1 MKFTDVFIKTPVIA
15 ICLNLLIFLAGFQ
28 AIQSLSVRQYPKSD
42 SAAITVTTAYIGASA
57 DVVRGFITTPLER
70 VIASMDGIDT
80 LESSSVQGFS
90 RIKVNLI
97 LNYDVNAA
105 LTQIQSKVAQV
116 RNELPPEAEAPVI
129 NIESRDTQFASM
141 YLSFYSDQLGASE
154 ITDYLLRVVQPRL
167 NTVKGVQRAEILGR
181 RMFAMR
187 VWLNPDRMTA
197 LGISPSEVRAALAA
211 NNTLAAVGSTK
222 GSMMQVNLVANTDL
236 RSREE
241 FEQLA
246 VREVNNTVIR
256 LKDIAQVE
264 LGAESYDEEVR
275 FGSKPATFMG
285 IYVLPT
291 ANALEVIR
299 SVRAVLPDIER
310 ELPSGMELN
319 ISYDATGYIQ
329 DALREVLKT
338 LAETIAIVI
347 VVIFIFI
354 GSFRSVTVPVVAIP
368 LSLIGACAL
377 MWALG
382 FTLNLLTILA
392 LVLAVGI
399 VVDDAIVMLENVE
412 RHFHEGKGALEAGLI
427 AARELARPVF
437 SMTVILAA
445 VYVPVG
451 LQGGLTGAL
460 FREFAFTLAG
470 AVLISGIVAITL
482 SPMMASRFLRDDRRE
497 PKVARWV
504 NKTFALLRSGYERAL
519 SVTLKNQ
526 PVVLVLAAGLGLIW
540 IPLAMFSMK
549 ELAPREDQ
557 GVVFCVIQA
566 APDAS
571 LEQTSL
577 FASQMEGLYRSY
589 PECDITFHVIN
600 PTGGFSGMVLKPW
613 SERSRTAMD
622 IEKDAFNR
630 FAVIPGIRAIPLTPP
645 PLPGGSDFPVEVVI
659 GTTDEADRLLGVSE
673 ELLMAAKQSGMFTYV
688 DVDLKYD
695 LPQAEIILNRDKIA
709 SMGLSLRQVSDDL
722 AVLLGGNYVN
732 RFNIQGRSYKVIPQA
747 QRMDRLN
754 PEQLKE
760 MYVTGPQGKLIPL
773 STIARL
779 EKRVEPR
786 ALNRFQ
792 QLNSAKIQ
800 GALPPGVPLDAAL
813 KVIEEKAA
821 EVLPKGYTLDYA
833 GESRQLRREGD
844 KFTGMFMLALI
855 MVYLILAVQF
865 ESFRDPIIVLL
876 GAVPLA
882 LTGALLIP
890 FLGVKETTLNIYTQV
905 GLITLVGLIAKNGIL
920 IVEFA
925 NELQRR
931 GMEKFEAVRQ
941 ASGIRLR
948 PILMTSF
955 ATVFGHM
962 PLVFV
967 TGAGAAAR
975 NNIGIVL
982 VAGMAIGTIFTLF
995 IVPAIYL
1002 WMGRNLSKKGVEPLG
1017 VK

>member
-1 MKFTDVFIKTPVIA
+1 MKITDIFIRKPVIA
-15 ICLNLLIFLAGFQ
+15 VCLNLLIFLAGFQ
-28 AIQSLSVRQYPKSD
+28 AIQSLSVRQFPRSD

-57 DVVRGFITTPLER
+57 DLVRGFITTPLER
-70 VIASMDGIDT
+70 AIATMDGIDT
-80 LESSSVQGFS
+80 MESTSVQGLS
-90 RIKVNLI
+90 RIKVNLL

-116 RNELPPEAEAPVI
+116 RNDLPPEAEAPII

-141 YLSFYSDQLGASE
+141 YLSFYSEQLDTSE
-154 ITDYLLRVVQPRL
+154 ITDYLSRVVQPRL
-167 NTVKGVQRAEILGR
+167 NTIKGVQRAEILGR
-181 RMFAMR
+181 RTFAMR
-187 VWLNPDRMTA
+187 VWLKPDRMAA

-211 NNTLAAVGSTK
+211 NNTLSAVGSTK
-222 GSMMQVNLVANTDL
+222 GSMMQVNLIANTDL
-236 RSREE
+236 RTREE

-246 VREVNNTVIR
+246 IRESNNTVVR
-256 LKDIAQVE
+256 LKDIAEVM

-275 FGSKPATFMG
+275 FGSKAATFMG

-291 ANALEVIR
+291 ANSLEVIR
-299 SVRAVLPDIER
+299 AVRAALPAIER
-310 ELPSGMELN
+310 ELPSGINLN
-319 ISYDATGYIQ
+319 ISYDATTYIQ
-329 DALREVLKT
+329 DALKEIFKT
-338 LAETIAIVI
+338 LAETITIV
-347 VVIFIFI
+347 VLVIFIFI
-354 GSFRSVTVPVVAIP
+354 GSFRSVTVPVIAIP

-377 MWALG
+377 MWVFG

-412 RHFHEGKGALEAGLI
+412 RHFHEGKSPLDAGLV

-470 AVLISGIVAITL
+470 AVLISGVVAITL
-482 SPMMASRFLRDDRRE
+482 SPMMASRFLRADKKEPAIARFINKVFAALRRSYE
-497 PKVARWV
+497 H
-504 NKTFALLRSGYERAL
+504 ALNIS
-519 SVTLKNQ
+519 LKNQ
-526 PVVLVLAAGLGLIW
+526 PAVIVLGAGLSLLW
-540 IPLAMFSMK
+540 IPFVMFSMK

-557 GVVFCVIQA
+557 GVLFCVLQA

-577 FASQMEGLYRSY
+577 FAAELESLYRSY

-622 IEKDAFNR
+622 IEKEAFTR
-630 FAVIPGIRAIPLTPP
+630 FSVIPGIRVIPLTPP

-659 GTTDEADRLLGVSE
+659 GTTDEADRLLAVSE
-673 ELLMAAKQSGMFTYV
+673 EILAAARQSGMFTYV

-695 LPQAEIILNRDKIA
+695 LPQTEITLNRDKIA
-709 SMGLSLRQVSDDL
+709 SMGLSLRQVSEDL
-722 AVLLGGNYVN
+722 GVLLGGNYVN
-732 RFNIQGRSYKVIPQA
+732 RFNIQGRSYKVIPQV
-747 QRMDRLN
+747 QRADRLN

-760 MYVTGPQGKLIPL
+760 FYVTGPQGSLIPL
-773 STIARL
+773 STFARL
-779 EKRVEPR
+779 EQRVEPR
-786 ALNRFQ
+786 SLNRFQ

-813 KVIEEKAA
+813 KVIEEKAKQI
-821 EVLPKGYTLDYA
+821 LPKGYSLDYA

-844 KFTGMFMLALI
+844 KFTAMFILALI

-865 ESFRDPIIVLL
+865 ESFRDPLIVLI
-876 GAVPLA
+876 GSVPLA

-890 FLGVKETTLNIYTQV
+890 FLGVKGTTLNIYTQV

-931 GMEKFEAVRQ
+931 GINKFEAIKQ

-1002 WMGRNLSKKGVEPLG
+1002 WIGRKLTQSPSPT
-1017 VK
+1017 

>member
-1 MKFTDVFIKTPVIA
+1 MNVTDIFIRKPVIA
-15 ICLNLLIFLAGFQ
+15 ISLNSLILLAGFQ
-28 AIQSLSVRQYPKSD
+28 AIQTLSVRQYPKSD
-42 SAAITVTTAYIGASA
+42 SAAITVTTAYVGASA
-57 DVVRGFITTPLER
+57 ELVRGFITTPLER
-70 VIASMDGIDT
+70 AIATMDGIDYM
-80 LESSSVQGFS
+80 ESSSVQGFS
-90 RIKVNLI
+90 RIKVNLL

-116 RNELPPEAEAPVI
+116 RNELPAEAEAPVI
-129 NIESRDTQFASM
+129 NVESRDTQFASM
-141 YLSFYSDQLGASE
+141 YLSFYSDELGSNE
-154 ITDYLLRVVQPRL
+154 ITDYLSRVVQPRL
-167 NTVKGVQRAEILGR
+167 NTIKGVQRAEILGR
-181 RMFAMR
+181 RTFAMR
-187 VWLNPDRMTA
+187 VWLKPDRMAA

-222 GSMMQVNLVANTDL
+222 GSMVQMNLVANTDL
-236 RSREE
+236 RTPEE
-241 FEQLA
+241 FEQLV
-246 VREVNNTVIR
+246 VRERNDTVVR
-256 LKDIAQVE
+256 LRDIAEVE
-264 LGAESYDEEVR
+264 LGAESYDDEVR
-275 FGSKPATFMG
+275 FGDKAATFIG

-291 ANALEVIR
+291 ANSLEVIR
-299 SVRAVLPDIER
+299 AVRAELPAIEA
-310 ELPSGMELN
+310 ELPSGIRLN
-319 ISYDATGYIQ
+319 ISYDATEYIQ
-329 DALREVLKT
+329 DALTEVLKT
-338 LAETIAIVI
+338 LAETIGIVI
-347 VVIFIFI
+347 LVIFLFI

-377 MWALG
+377 MWFLG

-412 RHFHEGKGALEAGLI
+412 RHFHEGKSPLEAGLV

-437 SMTVILAA
+437 SMTIILAA

-470 AVLISGIVAITL
+470 AVLISGVVAITL
-482 SPMMASRFLRDDRRE
+482 SPMMASRFLRSDQGE
-497 PKVARWV
+497 PVIARAV
-504 NKTFALLRSGYERAL
+504 NQVFAKLRNRYERVL
-519 SVTLKNQ
+519 EVSLRNQ
-526 PVVLVLAAGLGLIW
+526 PVVLVLALGLSLLW
-540 IPLAMFSMK
+540 VPLGMFSTK

-557 GVVFCVIQA
+557 GVLFCVLQA

-577 FASQMEGLYRSY
+577 FAFKLEELYRSY
-589 PECDITFHVIN
+589 PECAITFHVIN

-613 SERSRTAMD
+613 GQRARTAMELED
-622 IEKDAFNR
+622 DAFHR
-630 FAVIPGIRAIPLTPP
+630 FAVIPGIRVVPLTPP

-659 GTTDEADRLLGVSE
+659 GTTDEADRLYPVAA
-673 ELLMAAKQSGMFTYV
+673 ELLGHARGSGMFTYV
-688 DVDLKYD
+688 DMDLKYD
-695 LPQAEIILNRDKIA
+695 LPQAEVVLDRDKIA
-709 SMGLSLRQVSDDL
+709 SMGVSLRQVSEDL
-722 AVLLGGNYVN
+722 GVLLGGNYVN

-747 QRMDRLN
+747 KRGSRLH
-754 PEQLKE
+754 PWQLKE
-760 MYVTGPQGKLIPL
+760 YYVTGPQGTLIPL
-773 STIARL
+773 GTVARL
-779 EKRVEPR
+779 EERVEPR
-786 ALNRFQ
+786 SLNRFQ
-792 QLNSAKIQ
+792 QLNAAKIQ
-800 GALPPGVPLDAAL
+800 GALPPGVSLDQAL
-813 KVIEEKAA
+813 RVIEEKAA
-821 EVLPKGYTLDYA
+821 TVLPKGYTLDYA

-844 KFTGMFMLALI
+844 KFTGMFVLALV

-865 ESFRDPIIVLL
+865 ESFRDPLIVLF
-876 GAVPLA
+876 GSVPLA
-882 LTGALLIP
+882 LTGALLMP

-931 GMEKFEAVRQ
+931 GLGKMEAVLR

-975 NNIGIVL
+975 NNIGVVL
-982 VAGMAIGTIFTLF
+982 VAGMAIGTVFTLF

-1002 WMGRNLSKKGVEPLG
+1002 WIGRKLNQIPNSA
-1017 VK
+1017 